1 MALRDDE
8 RFRRVYAQVVALWK
22 TMDSGTEADVE
33 TETQKLTALLQHA
46 EPSNGA

>member
-1 MALRDDE
+1 MLQDDE

-22 TMDSGTEADVE
+22 TMENGTEAEVE